1 MYLKHG
7 TVQMIGFLLTT
18 SKVACEHWNF
28 SNSKASLAF
37 DGMIIASGN
46 TQDVYT
52 CPASGYTGDQVSSF
66 NVDTPYYCFGLVDD
80 TGAQIPMVA
89 AWVISADSNDPYYT
103 LEYFSDSNCRNI
115 LAQPTA
121 YGCCCSSPVDASNN
135 PISAQSAVIY

>member
-1 MYLKHG
+1 
-7 TVQMIGFLLTT
+7 VVVESLLIEVVRGYRLYSGELIRPRDTT
-18 SKVACEHWNF
+18 FPH
-28 SNSKASLAF
+28 
-37 DGMIIASGN
+37 GMIIASGN

-52 CPASGYTGDQVSSF
+52 CPASGYTRDQVSSF